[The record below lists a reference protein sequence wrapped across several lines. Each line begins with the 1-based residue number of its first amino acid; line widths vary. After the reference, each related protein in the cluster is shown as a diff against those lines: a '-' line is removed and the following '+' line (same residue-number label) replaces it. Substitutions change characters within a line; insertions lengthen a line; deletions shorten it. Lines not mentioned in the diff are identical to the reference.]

1 MRTPAIVDANV
12 LVAAIDPREVHHAR
26 CVEVLRR
33 TDLDLVVPALVVTE
47 VAYFVERRL
56 GPAVEAAFLRGLS
69 ELRVEAPLPEDWP
82 LVAAMVERYADLGL
96 GTVDASIAVLADRLG
111 TDLIATLDRRHFGAI
126 RSLAGRSFRLL
137 PEPSGV
143 REERAPCGVPTG
155 ASVVPTA
162 PSVGAGRFQLQFH
175 PTRIRELAARYD
187 YPGEDRAIRD
197 GAAARLAGAYRYD
210 DLLWLYGWK
219 TRNRSVRR
227 FLANDPARAVEA
239 TRVALDPKTPEPDR
253 MAALTVLD
261 GVGYPVASCV
271 LHFAHTDPYP
281 ILDVRALES
290 LGYRTQRTTYSER
303 FWQDYVA
310 ACRALAA
317 EHGVSMR
324 DLDRA
329 LWAWPGLPDGVR
341 GVHRPGHRL

>member
-26 CVEVLRR
+26 CAAVLRR
-33 TDLDLVVPALVVTE
+33 TDLDLVVPVLVVTE

-56 GPAVEAAFLRGLS
+56 GPAVEAAFLRGLV
-69 ELRVEAPLPEDWP
+69 ELRVEAPLPEDWL

-111 TDLIATLDRRHFGAI
+111 TNLIATLDRRHFGAI
-126 RSLAGRSFRLL
+126 RSLAGRSFRML
-137 PEPSGV
+137 PDASGV
-143 REERAPCGVPTG
+143 REERAPYVVPTA
-155 ASVVPTA
+155 ASVVPTAPYVVPTA

-175 PTRIRELAARYD
+175 PTRIRELAAPYD

-197 GAAARLAGAYRYD
+197 GEAARLAGAYRYA

-219 TRNRSVRR
+219 TRNRPIGR
-227 FLANDPARAVEA
+227 FLANEPARAEGAV
-239 TRVALDPKTPEPDR
+239 RIALDPKT
-253 MAALTVLD
+253 ALD

-271 LHFAHTDPYP
+271 LHFAHPDPYP

-317 EHGVSMR
+317 EHGVCMR

-329 LWAWPGLPDGVR
+329 LWVWPAVADR
-341 GVHRPGHRL
+341 DRYRRPPTG

>member
-1 MRTPAIVDANV
+1 MRTRAIVDANV
-12 LVAAIDPREVHHAR
+12 LVAAIDPREVHHTR
-26 CVEVLRR
+26 CAAVLRR

-56 GPAVEAAFLRGLS
+56 GPAVEAAFLRGLV

-126 RSLAGRSFRLL
+126 RSLGGRSFRML
-137 PEPSGV
+137 PDASGV
-143 REERAPCGVPTG
+143 PEERAPY
-155 ASVVPTA
+155 VVPTA
-162 PSVGAGRFQLQFH
+162 PSVGAGRFQLEFH
-175 PTRIRELAARYD
+175 PTRIRELAALYG

-197 GAAARLAGAYRYD
+197 GEAARRTGAYRYA

-219 TRNRSVRR
+219 TRNRPVGR
-227 FLANDPARAVEA
+227 FLANDPARAQEA
-239 TRVALDPKTPEPDR
+239 TRIALDPTTPEPDR
-253 MAALTVLD
+253 MAALTALD

-271 LHFAHTDPYP
+271 LHFAHRDPYP

-317 EHGVSMR
+317 EHGVCMR

-329 LWAWPGLPDGVR
+329 LWAWPGLPDR
-341 GVHRPGHRL
+341 DRYRRPSTG

>member
-1 MRTPAIVDANV
+1 VRSLALADTSV
-12 LVAAIDPREVHHAR
+12 LLAALDRGEPQHAA

-33 TDLDLVVPALVVTE
+33 PDLDLVVPALVVTE

-96 GTVDASIAVLADRLG
+96 GTVDASVAVLADRLG

-143 REERAPCGVPTG
+143 REERAPYGVPTAG
-155 ASVVPTA
+155 SVVPTA
-162 PSVGAGRFQLQFH
+162 ASVAAGRFQLQLH
-175 PTRIRELAARYD
+175 TTRIRELAALYD
-187 YPGEDRAIRD
+187 YPGEDRAIRG

-227 FLANDPARAVEA
+227 FRANDPARAVEA
-239 TRVALDPKTPEPDR
+239 TRVALDARTPEPDR
-253 MAALTVLD
+253 MAALTALD

-310 ACRALAA
+310 ACRALATG
-317 EHGVSMR
+317 HGVSMR

-329 LWAWPGLPDGVR
+329 LWTWPGLPDR
-341 GVHRPGHRL
+341 DRYLRPPAQ